1 MQIKGNQLS
10 EVMKSA
16 SSEAIDLISVSSFIL
31 YLMVYIQTLLYLIIL
46 FYFPHLAVTMLMGSL
61 QETKGHRSSPAHL
74 LSGNIILPP
83 SLLKRCCSCLPS
95 VIITFL
101 LANFFRVVLTFHLLS
116 GQKYSLKHLHVV
128 S

>member
-61 QETKGHRSSPAHL
+61 QETKGHGSAPAHL
-74 LSGNIILPP
+74 LSGNIILPHN
-83 SLLKRCCSCLPS
+83 L
-95 VIITFL
+95 F
-101 LANFFRVVLTFHLLS
+101 
-116 GQKYSLKHLHVV
+116 
-128 S
+128 